1 MVGGEGFEPSKAEPT
16 DLQSAVF
23 DRFTIHPRNLLTLF
37 VRPFDVLGA
46 HLTSSSAH
54 HLCSSKALAVMFVRS
69 LPKSINNFWVICGQ
83 TFFLTI
89 VERDPQ
95 PSERSALLNLVSAG
109 EDERG
114 RQSDR
119 RVLVQLW

>member
-23 DRFTIHPRNLLTLF
+23 DRFTIHPSHLLTLF
-37 VRPFDVLGA
+37 VRPFDVQSA

-69 LPKSINNFWVICGQ
+69 LPKSINNFWVLAAELFSHHTWTRPTTKR
-83 TFFLTI
+83 TFSFAELG
-89 VERDPQ
+89 ER
-95 PSERSALLNLVSAG
+95 R
-109 EDERG
+109 
-114 RQSDR
+114 
-119 RVLVQLW
+119 